1 MQNQALIE
9 KIDQTLHSLDEV
21 KRAEANPYLFT
32 RIMEGM
38 KQPVK
43 KILKP
48 VLIWQVA
55 ASLVL
60 ILGLN
65 IAIGIGSTRKNA
77 GKSQP
82 SESTYFTNTIYSY

>member
-1 MQNQALIE
+1 MKNQALIE
-9 KIDQTLHSLDEV
+9 KIEQTLHSLDKI

-38 KQPVK
+38 KRPAK

-48 VLIWQVA
+48 VLVWQVA
-55 ASLVL
+55 ASLVI

-65 IAIGIGSTRKNA
+65 IAVGIGSARKNTGQA
-77 GKSQP
+77 QP
-82 SESTYFTNTIYSY
+82 AESTYFTNTIYSY